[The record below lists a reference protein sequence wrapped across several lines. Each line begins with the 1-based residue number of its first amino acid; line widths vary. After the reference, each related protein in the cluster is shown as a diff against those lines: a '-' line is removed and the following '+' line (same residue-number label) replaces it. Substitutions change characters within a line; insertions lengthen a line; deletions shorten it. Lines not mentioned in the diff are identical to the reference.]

1 MSSRGLGIVQVY
13 TGSGKGKTTAAW
25 GQALRACGWGMRA
38 VVIQFMKD
46 GRNSGEI
53 AASASIENLKF
64 ECFGSGGFVE
74 KGQPLPEDL
83 KLAAKGLRK
92 AEEILKA
99 GTCDILILDEINVA
113 LDFGLIEEEAV
124 LRLLDLRPPDMQLV
138 LTGRG
143 ARTSIIQ
150 RVDLVTEM
158 REIKHPYASGRK
170 AEKGIEY

>member
-1 MSSRGLGIVQVY
+1 VQVY

-53 AASASIENLKF
+53 AASTSIENLKF
-64 ECFGSGGFVE
+64 ECFGSGDFVE
-74 KGQPLPEDL
+74 KGQLLPEDL
-83 KLAAKGLRK
+83 RLAAEGLRK
-92 AEEILKA
+92 AEEILGA
-99 GTCDILILDEINVA
+99 GSCDILILDEINVA
-113 LDFGLIEEEAV
+113 VDFGLIEEEAV
-124 LRLLDLRPPDMQLV
+124 LRLLDLRPPNMQLV

-143 ARTSIIQ
+143 ARAAIIQ
-150 RVDLVTEM
+150 RADLVTEM